1 MEPDST
7 THDGSIS
14 NLNKSEDVEP
24 TLPFATQPGNL
35 QLYKN
40 FINKEGDQRLEY
52 QLVERLQSCELIPKS
67 VKCLAEGSN
76 CNVICRT
83 ARVVDRVQWICE
95 GCGKTQPIRA
105 GSFFFRLQCSILQSM
120 QIILAWCEDADVD
133 VVAAHF
139 GVKPKVATQIYDKLD
154 EIAIKEQSKCKLGGE
169 NSVVLV
175 EMYPDCVNR
184 LSPDTTDQ
192 PHAHRILMVADT
204 NHIPTSYWLHVM
216 KDDNKKTA
224 NGSLDTQA
232 LVAEISDVLKEAVVE
247 GSVIVT
253 GNNIPAVPNTSSI
266 QKLLQHC
273 DMDMQRFLTTRIWR
287 QAVTLCCASRS
298 ICNGGLTAAACATL
312 VQRYLTTSLYRLRH
326 DDGFYNTVLNTI
338 VAEYNKC
345 DT

>member
-7 THDGSIS
+7 THDCNTSIFS
-14 NLNKSEDVEP
+14 KTEETGTV
-24 TLPFATQPGNL
+24 LPFTTQPG
-35 QLYKN
+35 
-40 FINKEGDQRLEY
+40 
-52 QLVERLQSCELIPKS
+52 
-67 VKCLAEGSN
+67 
-76 CNVICRT
+76 
-83 ARVVDRVQWICE
+83 VQWICE

-105 GSFFFRLQCSILQSM
+105 GSFFFRLQCSILQTM

-133 VVAAHF
+133 V
-139 GVKPKVATQIYDKLD
+139 VATQIYDKLD

-232 LVAEISDVLKEAVVE
+232 LAAEIGHVLKEAVIE

-253 GNNIPAVPNTSSI
+253 GNNVPAVPNTSSI

-273 DMDMQRFLTTRIWR
+273 DMEMQRFRMYKKKLKSTYISTYIS
-287 QAVTLCCASRS
+287 TYFS
-298 ICNGGLTAAACATL
+298 
-312 VQRYLTTSLYRLRH
+312 
-326 DDGFYNTVLNTI
+326 TVDKL
-338 VAEYNKC
+338 
-345 DT
+345 